1 MSTLASV
8 HANLRQVSDVTLVS
22 DDGKPTTIY
31 PLILSSFLR
40 ELITDLP
47 IYESHP
53 VVILHG
59 FSYHEVNIFLDAL
72 IGKDPDVYER
82 IRN

>member
-8 HANLRQVSDVTLVS
+8 HANLRQVSDVILVS
-22 DDGKPTTIY
+22 DDGKPTTIH
-31 PLILSSFLR
+31 PLILSSFFR

-53 VVILHG
+53 VVILPG